1 MKPIAL
7 ALCLAAAM
15 AVPGASARNA
25 EDYWCGT
32 PRIHLMMWIAKVQ
45 VWARDDE
52 GKLIHD
58 KDGNLVWGGF
68 GGETY
73 EQYGII
79 NHKLPPDHPKWVTV
93 VPNRWIRLTKDNIY
107 FRDQKCTVFT
117 EKDQEKYGVGYF
129 GPREDLR
136 YPFQKG
142 KIPEVI
148 TRFHKYEC
156 QVTEVVEDLSTG
168 KPKTLTPKNDLVLIE
183 VAKNPPTMKVSHI
196 DEKGKVAERNKQYQ
210 NGSYVLLSTDSTDT
224 RPNEMAS
231 PVFTLYGS
239 RRVGSTI
246 YRIVGKMTL
255 DGEGPLYY
263 GYYEEIYKDGSLDD
277 TVAVVDL
284 TSSRVEEEDHAVQG
298 RSILTQRRAQIV
310 RHSGHDRSRQI
321 DVERAVLLVEL
332 ERRAG
337 YWSLFAR
344 CCVGGRKQQRE
355 HGNCNCCGKTGTPSD
370 REKPRDDPT

>member
-1 MKPIAL
+1 MKTKLAL
-7 ALCLAAAM
+7 ALCLAALAT
-15 AVPGASARNA
+15 PASARNA

-52 GKLIHD
+52 GKLIRD

-107 FRDQKCTVFT
+107 FRGQKCTVFT
-117 EKDQEKYGVGYF
+117 EKDQEKNGVGYY

-136 YPFQKG
+136 YPLQKG

-148 TRFHKYEC
+148 KKYEC
-156 QVTEVVEDLSTG
+156 HVSEAVEDISTR
-168 KPKTLTPKNDLVLIE
+168 KPKTLTPEYDLVLIE
-183 VAKNPPTMKVSHI
+183 VAQNPPGMKVSHI
-196 DEKGKVAERNKQYQ
+196 DKKGNVAERNKQYR
-210 NGSYVLLSTDSTDT
+210 NDSYVVLSTDSTDT
-224 RPNEMAS
+224 TDEMAS

-239 RRVGSTI
+239 RTVGSTI

-255 DGEGPLYY
+255 DVEGPLYY
-263 GYYEEIYKDGSLDD
+263 RYYEEIHKDRYLDA
-277 TVAVVDL
+277 T
-284 TSSRVEEEDHAVQG
+284 
-298 RSILTQRRAQIV
+298 I
-310 RHSGHDRSRQI
+310 
-321 DVERAVLLVEL
+321 
-332 ERRAG
+332 RAG
-337 YWSLFAR
+337 
-344 CCVGGRKQQRE
+344 
-355 HGNCNCCGKTGTPSD
+355 NCSVK
-370 REKPRDDPT
+370 K

>member
-1 MKPIAL
+1 
-7 ALCLAAAM
+7 
-15 AVPGASARNA
+15 
-25 EDYWCGT
+25 
-32 PRIHLMMWIAKVQ
+32 MMWIAKVQ

-52 GKLIHD
+52 GKLIRD

-263 GYYEEIYKDGSLDD
+263 GYYEEIYKDGSLDA
-277 TVAVVDL
+277 T
-284 TSSRVEEEDHAVQG
+284 
-298 RSILTQRRAQIV
+298 I
-310 RHSGHDRSRQI
+310 
-321 DVERAVLLVEL
+321 
-332 ERRAG
+332 RAG
-337 YWSLFAR
+337 KCSER
-344 CCVGGRKQQRE
+344 
-355 HGNCNCCGKTGTPSD
+355 N
-370 REKPRDDPT
+370 